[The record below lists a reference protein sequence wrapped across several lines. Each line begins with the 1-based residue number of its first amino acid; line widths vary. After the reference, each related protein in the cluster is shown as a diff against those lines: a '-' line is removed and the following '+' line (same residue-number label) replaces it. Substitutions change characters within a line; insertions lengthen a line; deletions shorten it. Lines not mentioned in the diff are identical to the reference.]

1 MGILSKE
8 KGQSLIEVLAALAVA
23 LVVILGLVRVTISS
37 MTNARYAKDQSL
49 ATQYAQEAM
58 EEVRAYRDQNSWET
72 FWSDK
77 VPSTEGPTAIED
89 TIFSKTVTYENVE
102 TSLGAEDRAEIT
114 ATITWSDGAK
124 THESKLTS
132 YLTKWE

>member
-1 MGILSKE
+1 MRLLSKE

-37 MTNARYAKDQSL
+37 MTNARYAKNQSL

-58 EEVRAYRDQNSWET
+58 EEARAYRDQNSWET

-77 VPSTEGPTAIED
+77 VPSTEGPTDID
-89 TIFSKTVTYENVE
+89 TIFSKTVTYENAE

-114 ATITWSDGAK
+114 ATITWLDGVK
-124 THESKLTS
+124 THESELTS